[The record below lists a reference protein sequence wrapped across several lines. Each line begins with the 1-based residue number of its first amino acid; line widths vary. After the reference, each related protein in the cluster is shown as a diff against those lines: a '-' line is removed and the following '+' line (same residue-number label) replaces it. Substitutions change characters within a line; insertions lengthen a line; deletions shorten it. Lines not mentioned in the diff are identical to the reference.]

1 MNWDLVRFGNL
12 YEEDSRNGLTKPSK
26 VRGLGY
32 KMINMGE
39 LFANN
44 RIYDIPMELVP
55 LKENEKKNAKVE
67 CGDLL
72 FARQSL
78 VLEGAGKCSIVMDV
92 SPLTVF
98 ESHIIRVRLNRKKA
112 NPLFYYYYFKSP
124 SSSIKTIVSQCA
136 QAGIRGSDLQKL
148 KVIHPKI
155 EIQNEIARVLGYFDD
170 LIENNQKQIKLLE
183 EAAQRLYKE
192 WFVDLRFPGHE
203 NVKIIDGV
211 PEGWE
216 KKNLGSL
223 IEVVR
228 GRSYS
233 SDELSETGGVLMVNL
248 SNIRPF
254 GGYNRAQEKHYNGK
268 YTQEQTVKSYD
279 LIMGL
284 TDMTQERRTVG
295 RVAIV
300 PELRKEA
307 IISMDL
313 IKLVPKEGTSLFFY
327 ALLSF
332 GGYSEVISRFANG
345 TNVLHLRPDVLYVVD
360 VVSPPKVWQ
369 ENYSDFFKNILNKIN
384 DLQDQILLAIE
395 ARDRLLPK
403 LMSGEIEL

>member
-1 MNWDLVRFGNL
+1 MF
-12 YEEDSRNGLTKPSK
+12 
-26 VRGLGY
+26 
-32 KMINMGE
+32 
-39 LFANN
+39 
-44 RIYDIPMELVP
+44 
-55 LKENEKKNAKVE
+55 
-67 CGDLL
+67 
-72 FARQSL
+72 
-78 VLEGAGKCSIVMDV
+78 
-92 SPLTVF
+92 
-98 ESHIIRVRLNRKKA
+98 
-112 NPLFYYYYFKSP
+112 
-124 SSSIKTIVSQCA
+124 TI
-136 QAGIRGSDLQKL
+136 
-148 KVIHPKI
+148 
-155 EIQNEIARVLGYFDD
+155 FD

-192 WFVDLRFPGHE
+192 WFVNLRFPGHE

-300 PELRKEA
+300 PELRKKA

-313 IKLVPKEGTSLFFY
+313 IKLVPKEGSSLFFY

-345 TNVLHLRPDVLYVVD
+345 TNVLHLRPDVLDVVD
-360 VVSPPKVWQ
+360 VLSPPKVLQ
-369 ENYSDFFKNILNKIN
+369 ENYSDFFKKILNKIN
-384 DLQDQILLAIE
+384 DLEDQILLAIE